1 MAETYTAFGDYLLL
15 KQRSQDGLGTL
26 WRAGEMERTGFKR
39 IVWLRR
45 FDQTGLDRAALESE
59 FAVAAPL
66 AETFKAT
73 NVVRAAKFGS
83 EDGVPYAAFDFV
95 PGQPL
100 DQLLERV
107 TSDQFP
113 IAIDN
118 ALLIAEK
125 ISAALAAALA
135 FEVRGEPLVH
145 GFLVPHLILIG
156 NDGEAMVSS
165 FGLARGFLS
174 NLDRVAVQQLAG
186 PYLAPET
193 LTTYSASRRADVYSL
208 GAILYQLLCGKPL
221 PAEVSDRAAALAA
234 PQLALD
240 EGPVPDDVLAVL
252 RKALADR
259 PEDRYSSAVDF
270 KRDLEKLLYGGAY
283 SPTTFNLALFM
294 DRLYRQ
300 EIEEEDR
307 DIQREKTIDV
317 AEYYRPPK
325 GADVATASTPA
336 PSGSRTGLVVALG
349 AVAVLLAVVAYLV
362 FFRPSGQQPE
372 EVANLI
378 QTEVARQLA
387 EREAQLSADLERER
401 QETEKLRQQLAQEQK
416 SGSAVKTSPDE
427 QRRQEDLRKQIAARE
442 ADNQR
447 REEELRKVQQQR
459 EQAQRDAAAKKA
471 ETAQPTEPPVIPT
484 LTVASGAPDAV
495 PTQASQA
502 EAQATAAPVVVQP
515 TAAPTQAPLA
525 AAMPPAGLGTSVREG
540 DMVDFTQVDTAPEVL
555 VDAKPTFGRAA
566 AIAKARGVV
575 ILSALVNHRGVVE
588 DVKVLRAFPT
598 GKVGVDEACVEAA
611 RKYRFKPATKGGVSV
626 KTWTTLTFQID
637 LSRGR

>member
-1 MAETYTAFGDYLLL
+1 MAESYTAFGDYLLL

-26 WRAGEMERTGFKR
+26 WRAGEMERSGFKR

-45 FDQTGLDRAALESE
+45 FDQTGLDRAALQAE
-59 FAVAAPL
+59 FAVATPL
-66 AETFKAT
+66 ADTFKAT
-73 NVVRAAKFGS
+73 NVVRNSKYGT

-107 TSDQFP
+107 AADQFP

-145 GFLVPHLILIG
+145 GFLVPSLILVG
-156 NDGEAMVSS
+156 NDGEAMVSC
-165 FGLARGFLS
+165 FGLTRGFLA
-174 NLDRVAVQQLAG
+174 NLDRVAVEQLAA

-193 LTTYSASRRADVYSL
+193 LATYAASRRADVYSL

-221 PAEVSDRAAALAA
+221 PADVSQRAAALAA
-234 PQLALD
+234 PQLALE

-252 RKALADR
+252 RKALAER

-300 EIEEEDR
+300 EIEAEDR
-307 DIQREKTIDV
+307 DIQREKAIDV
-317 AEYYRPPK
+317 TEYYRPPK
-325 GADVATASTPA
+325 GAEAAGAAAPA
-336 PSGSRTGLVVALG
+336 ASGSKAGLFVALG

-362 FFRPSGQQPE
+362 FMRPAAQQPAD
-372 EVANLI
+372 VANLI

-387 EREAQLSADLERER
+387 EREAQLRADLDRER
-401 QETEKLRQQLAQEQK
+401 QETEKLRKELEEKQK
-416 SGSAVKTSPDE
+416 APAAAVSSAEE
-427 QRRQEDLRKQIAARE
+427 QRRQEELRQQIAQRE
-442 ADNQR
+442 AEQRR
-447 REEELRKVQQQR
+447 REEELRKVQEQR
-459 EQAQRDAAAKKA
+459 AQAQSEAAAPKREA
-471 ETAQPTEPPVIPT
+471 VQPTAVP
-484 LTVASGAPDAV
+484 AV
-495 PTQASQA
+495 PTQAPP
-502 EAQATAAPVVVQP
+502 TAVPQVAVQP
-515 TAAPTQAPLA
+515 TAAPAPAVVPTAVPTRAPLA

-540 DMVDFTQVDTAPEVL
+540 DLVDFTEVDTAPEVL
-555 VDAKPTFGRAA
+555 VDAKPSFGRAA

-575 ILSALVNHRGVVE
+575 ILSALVNHRGAVE
-588 DVKVLRAFPT
+588 DVKVLRPFAT
-598 GKVGVDEACVEAA
+598 GKLGIDEACIEAA
-611 RKYRFKPATKGGVSV
+611 RKYRFKPATKGGANVR
-626 KTWTTLTFQID
+626 TWATVTFQID